1 MRQYLIKTPW
11 IIKRLFNSYTW
22 RMPANERAVYLTF
35 DDGPHP
41 EITPWVLE
49 ELAKYNAL
57 ATFFCIGKNVVQHP
71 EIYDRILNEKHSVG
85 NHTYNHNNGWKT
97 TNDDYIN
104 DVRKASEIIHSNLFR
119 PPYGKIRKVQAKQ
132 ITDILGQRAKIIMWD
147 VLSADFDQSVS
158 EKKCLQN
165 IMENVSAGSIIV
177 FHDSEKAFANLKYAL
192 PRTLEKLTEQGYEF
206 KRVEDL

>member
-57 ATFFCIGKNVVQHP
+57 ATFFCIGKNIVKHP
-71 EIYDRILNEKHSVG
+71 DTYKRILNENHSVG
-85 NHTYNHNNGWKT
+85 NHSYNHNNGW
-97 TNDDYIN
+97 
-104 DVRKASEIIHSNLFR
+104 
-119 PPYGKIRKVQAKQ
+119 
-132 ITDILGQRAKIIMWD
+132 
-147 VLSADFDQSVS
+147 
-158 EKKCLQN
+158 
-165 IMENVSAGSIIV
+165 
-177 FHDSEKAFANLKYAL
+177 
-192 PRTLEKLTEQGYEF
+192 
-206 KRVEDL
+206 